1 MTLEQMET
9 SAWLNRAFYKDKK
22 VRALR
27 SLLER
32 DRARAQGLSV
42 NYGGVDKG
50 RSDSRENG
58 VEAAVQICAETSE
71 AYDKALCE
79 YNAMRREVSQVING
93 MRDDELEAIFIYRYL
108 DGLSM
113 EEIAERMHYD
123 RSTIQRKHK
132 AGLEKVATQCNTMPL
147 HATAQV

>member
-42 NYGGVDKG
+42 NYEGAGKG

-58 VEAAVQICAETSE
+58 VETALQICAETSE

-79 YNAMRREVSQVING
+79 YDTIRREESQVIN
-93 MRDDELEAIFIYRYL
+93 RLHDDVLEALLTYRYL
-108 DGLSM
+108 EGLPM
-113 EEIAERMHYD
+113 EEIAERMHYSY
-123 RSTIQRKHK
+123 RHTIRLHKRALQLVSKQR
-132 AGLEKVATQCNTMPL
+132 ARDSGTG
-147 HATAQV
+147 

>member
-22 VRALR
+22 VRALT

-32 DRARAQGLSV
+32 DRARAQGLTV
-42 NYGGVDKG
+42 NYGGADKG
-50 RSDSRENG
+50 RSDGRENG
-58 VEAAVQICAETSE
+58 VEAAMQICAETSE

-93 MRDDELEAIFIYRYL
+93 MRDDELEALLTYRYL
-108 DGLSM
+108 EGLPM
-113 EEIAERMHYD
+113 EEIAERMHYSV
-123 RSTIQRKHK
+123 RSVKYKHK
-132 AGLEKVATQCNTMPL
+132 QALDKVCTLL
-147 HATAQV
+147 HCIAP

>member
-32 DRARAQGLSV
+32 DRARAQGLTV

-58 VEAAVQICAETSE
+58 VEAAMQICAETSE

-93 MRDDELEAIFIYRYL
+93 MRDDELEALLTYRYL
-108 DGLSM
+108 EGLPM
-113 EEIAERMHYD
+113 EEIAERMHYSV
-123 RSTIQRKHK
+123 RSVKYKHK
-132 AGLEKVATQCNTMPL
+132 QALDKVCTLL
-147 HATAQV
+147 HCIAP

>member
-32 DRARAQGLSV
+32 DRARAQGLTV

-58 VEAAVQICAETSE
+58 VEAAMQICAQTEKE
-71 AYDKALCE
+71 YDASLCE
-79 YNAMRREVSQVING
+79 YEAIRREVKAVINALH
-93 MRDDELEAIFIYRYL
+93 DDELEALLTYRYL
-108 DGLSM
+108 EGLPM
-113 EEIAERMHYD
+113 EEIAERMHYST
-123 RSTIQRKHK
+123 RSVKYKHK
-132 AGLEKVATQCNTMPL
+132 QALDKVCTLL
-147 HATAQV
+147 HCIAP

>member
-9 SAWLNRAFYKDKK
+9 SAWLNRAFYKEKK

-42 NYGGVDKG
+42 NYEGIDKG
-50 RSDSRENG
+50 HSDGRENG
-58 VEAAVQICAETSE
+58 VEAALQICAETSE

-79 YNAMRREVSQVING
+79 YDTIRREVSQVING
-93 MRDDELEAIFIYRYL
+93 MHDDEMEALLTYRYL
-108 DGLSM
+108 EGLPM
-113 EEIAERMHYD
+113 EEIAERMHYSY
-123 RSTIQRKHK
+123 RHTIRLHKRALQLVSKQR
-132 AGLEKVATQCNTMPL
+132 ARDSCTG
-147 HATAQV
+147 

>member
-1 MTLEQMET
+1 MET

-32 DRARAQGLSV
+32 DRARAQGLTV

-50 RSDSRENG
+50 RSDGRENG
-58 VEAAVQICAETSE
+58 VEAAMQICAETSE

-93 MRDDELEAIFIYRYL
+93 MRDDELEALLTYRYL
-108 DGLSM
+108 EGLPM
-113 EEIAERMHYD
+113 EEIAERMHYSV
-123 RSTIQRKHK
+123 RSVKYKHK
-132 AGLEKVATQCNTMPL
+132 QALDKVCTLLNCIAP
-147 HATAQV
+147 

>member
-42 NYGGVDKG
+42 NYDGIDKG
-50 RSDSRENG
+50 HSDGRENG
-58 VEAAVQICAETSE
+58 VEAALQICAETSE

-79 YNAMRREVSQVING
+79 YDTIRREVSQVING
-93 MRDDELEAIFIYRYL
+93 MHDDELYALLTYRYL
-108 DGLSM
+108 EGLPM
-113 EEIAERMHYD
+113 EEIAERMHYSA
-123 RSTIQRKHK
+123 RSVKYKHK
-132 AGLEKVATQCNTMPL
+132 QALDKVCTLL
-147 HATAQV
+147 HCIAP

>member
-32 DRARAQGLSV
+32 DRARAQGLTV
-42 NYGGVDKG
+42 NYGGADKG
-50 RSDSRENG
+50 RSDGRENG
-58 VEAAVQICAETSE
+58 VEAAMQICAETSE

-93 MRDDELEAIFIYRYL
+93 MRDDELEALLTYRYL
-108 DGLSM
+108 EGLPM
-113 EEIAERMHYD
+113 EEIAERMHYSV
-123 RSTIQRKHK
+123 RSVKYKHK
-132 AGLEKVATQCNTMPL
+132 QALDKVCTLL
-147 HATAQV
+147 HCIAP

>member
-32 DRARAQGLSV
+32 DRARAQGLTV

-58 VEAAVQICAETSE
+58 VEAAMQICAETSE

-93 MRDDELEAIFIYRYL
+93 MRDDELEALLTYRYL
-108 DGLSM
+108 EGLPM
-113 EEIAERMHYD
+113 EEIAERMHYSV
-123 RSTIQRKHK
+123 RAVKYKHK
-132 AGLEKVATQCNTMPL
+132 QALDKVCTLL
-147 HATAQV
+147 HCIAP

>member
-22 VRALR
+22 VRALT

-32 DRARAQGLSV
+32 DRARAQGLTV
-42 NYGGVDKG
+42 NYGGADKG
-50 RSDSRENG
+50 RSGGRENG
-58 VEAAVQICAETSE
+58 VEAAMQICAETSE

-93 MRDDELEAIFIYRYL
+93 MRDDELEALLTYRYL
-108 DGLSM
+108 EGLPM
-113 EEIAERMHYD
+113 EEIAERMHYSV
-123 RSTIQRKHK
+123 RSVKYKHK
-132 AGLEKVATQCNTMPL
+132 QALDKVCTLL
-147 HATAQV
+147 HCIAP

>member
-32 DRARAQGLSV
+32 DRARAQGLTV
-42 NYGGVDKG
+42 NYVGVDKG
-50 RSDSRENG
+50 RSDSLENG
-58 VEAAVQICAETSE
+58 VEAAMQICAETSE

-93 MRDDELEAIFIYRYL
+93 MRDDELEALLTYRYL
-108 DGLSM
+108 EGLPM
-113 EEIAERMHYD
+113 EEIAERMHYSV
-123 RSTIQRKHK
+123 RSVKYKHK
-132 AGLEKVATQCNTMPL
+132 QALDKVCTLL
-147 HATAQV
+147 HCIAP

>member
-58 VEAAVQICAETSE
+58 VETAMQICAQTEKE
-71 AYDKALCE
+71 YDASLCE
-79 YNAMRREVSQVING
+79 YEAIRREVKAVING
-93 MRDDELEAIFIYRYL
+93 LHDDVLEALLTYRYL
-108 DGLSM
+108 EGLPM
-113 EEIAERMHYD
+113 EEIAERMHYSA
-123 RSTIQRKHK
+123 RSVKYKHK
-132 AGLEKVATQCNTMPL
+132 QALDKVCTLL
-147 HATAQV
+147 HCIAP

>member
-1 MTLEQMET
+1 MTQEQMET

-32 DRARAQGLSV
+32 DRARAQGLAV
-42 NYGGVDKG
+42 NYEGIDKG
-50 RSDSRENG
+50 HSDGRENG
-58 VEAAVQICAETSE
+58 VEAAMQICAETSE

-93 MRDDELEAIFIYRYL
+93 MRDDELEALLTYRYL
-108 DGLSM
+108 EGLPM
-113 EEIAERMHYD
+113 EEIAERMHYSV
-123 RSTIQRKHK
+123 RSVKYKHK
-132 AGLEKVATQCNTMPL
+132 QALDKVCTLL
-147 HATAQV
+147 HCIAP

>member
-32 DRARAQGLSV
+32 DRARAQGLTV
-42 NYGGVDKG
+42 NYGGADKG
-50 RSDSRENG
+50 RSDGWENG
-58 VEAAVQICAETSE
+58 VEAAMQICAETSE

-93 MRDDELEAIFIYRYL
+93 MRDDELEALLTYRYL
-108 DGLSM
+108 EGLPM
-113 EEIAERMHYD
+113 EEIAERMHYSV
-123 RSTIQRKHK
+123 RSVKYKHK
-132 AGLEKVATQCNTMPL
+132 QALDKVCTLL
-147 HATAQV
+147 HCIAP

>member
-1 MTLEQMET
+1 MTLEQMEM

-32 DRARAQGLSV
+32 DRARAQGLTV

-50 RSDSRENG
+50 RSDSRGNG
-58 VEAAVQICAETSE
+58 VEAAMQICAETSE

-79 YNAMRREVSQVING
+79 YNAMRREVKAVING
-93 MRDDELEAIFIYRYL
+93 LHDDELEALLTYRYL
-108 DGLSM
+108 EGLPM
-113 EEIAERMHYD
+113 EEIAERMHYSV
-123 RSTIQRKHK
+123 RSVKYKHK
-132 AGLEKVATQCNTMPL
+132 QALDKVCTLL
-147 HATAQV
+147 HCIAP

>member
-9 SAWLNRAFYKDKK
+9 SAWLNRAFYKEKK

-32 DRARAQGLSV
+32 DRARAQGLAV
-42 NYGGVDKG
+42 NYEGIDKG
-50 RSDSRENG
+50 HSDGRENG
-58 VEAAVQICAETSE
+58 VEAALQICAETSE

-79 YNAMRREVSQVING
+79 YDTIRREVSQVING
-93 MRDDELEAIFIYRYL
+93 MHDDELEAIFIYRYL
-108 DGLSM
+108 YGLSM

-132 AGLEKVATQCNTMPL
+132 IGLEKVATQCNTMPL
-147 HATAQV
+147 HATIHV

>member
-32 DRARAQGLSV
+32 DRARAQGLTV

-50 RSDSRENG
+50 RSDGRENG
-58 VEAAVQICAETSE
+58 VEAAMQICAETSE

-93 MRDDELEAIFIYRYL
+93 MRDDELEALLTYRYL
-108 DGLSM
+108 EGLPM
-113 EEIAERMHYD
+113 EEIAERMHYSV
-123 RSTIQRKHK
+123 RSVKYKHK
-132 AGLEKVATQCNTMPL
+132 QALDKVCTLL
-147 HATAQV
+147 HCIAP

>member
-9 SAWLNRAFYKDKK
+9 SAWLNRAFCKDKK

-32 DRARAQGLSV
+32 DRARAQGLTV

-58 VEAAVQICAETSE
+58 VEAAMQICAETSE

-93 MRDDELEAIFIYRYL
+93 MRDDELEALLTYRYL
-108 DGLSM
+108 EGLPM
-113 EEIAERMHYD
+113 EEIAERMHYSV
-123 RSTIQRKHK
+123 RSVKYKHK
-132 AGLEKVATQCNTMPL
+132 QALDKVCTLL
-147 HATAQV
+147 HCIAP

>member
-32 DRARAQGLSV
+32 DRARAQGLTV

-58 VEAAVQICAETSE
+58 VETAMQICAQTEKE
-71 AYDKALCE
+71 YDASLCE
-79 YNAMRREVSQVING
+79 YEAIRREVKAVING
-93 MRDDELEAIFIYRYL
+93 LHDDVLEALLTYRYL
-108 DGLSM
+108 EGLPM
-113 EEIAERMHYD
+113 EEIAERMHYSY
-123 RSTIQRKHK
+123 RHTIRLHKRALQLVSKQR
-132 AGLEKVATQCNTMPL
+132 ARDSGTG
-147 HATAQV
+147 

>member
-32 DRARAQGLSV
+32 DRARAQGLTV
-42 NYGGVDKG
+42 NYVGVDKG

-58 VEAAVQICAETSE
+58 VETAMQICAETSE

-123 RSTIQRKHK
+123 SRTILRKHK
-132 AGLEKVATQCNTMPL
+132 IGLDKLSLVVTQCHCMSP
-147 HATAQV
+147 

>member
-32 DRARAQGLSV
+32 DRARVQGLTV
-42 NYGGVDKG
+42 NYGGADKG
-50 RSDSRENG
+50 RSDGRENG
-58 VEAAVQICAETSE
+58 VEAAMQICAETSE

-93 MRDDELEAIFIYRYL
+93 MRDDELEALLTYRYL
-108 DGLSM
+108 EGLPM
-113 EEIAERMHYD
+113 EEIAERMHYSV
-123 RSTIQRKHK
+123 RSVKYKHK
-132 AGLEKVATQCNTMPL
+132 QALDKVCTLL
-147 HATAQV
+147 HCIAP

>member
-32 DRARAQGLSV
+32 DRARAQGLTV

-58 VEAAVQICAETSE
+58 IEAAMQICAQTEKE
-71 AYDKALCE
+71 YDASLCE
-79 YNAMRREVSQVING
+79 YEAIRREVKAVING
-93 MRDDELEAIFIYRYL
+93 LHDDVLETLLTYRYL
-108 DGLSM
+108 EGLPM
-113 EEIAERMHYD
+113 EEIAERMHYSA
-123 RSTIQRKHK
+123 RSVKYKHK
-132 AGLEKVATQCNTMPL
+132 QALDKVCTLL
-147 HATAQV
+147 HCIAP

>member
-32 DRARAQGLSV
+32 DRARAQGLTV

-58 VEAAVQICAETSE
+58 VEAAMQICAQTKKE
-71 AYDKALCE
+71 YDASLCE
-79 YNAMRREVSQVING
+79 YEAIRREVKAVING
-93 MRDDELEAIFIYRYL
+93 LHDDVLEAIFIYRYL

>member
-9 SAWLNRAFYKDKK
+9 SAWLNRAFYKEKK

-42 NYGGVDKG
+42 NYEGIDKG
-50 RSDSRENG
+50 HSDGRENG
-58 VEAAVQICAETSE
+58 VEAALQICAETSE

-79 YNAMRREVSQVING
+79 YDTIRREVSQIING
-93 MRDDELEAIFIYRYL
+93 MHDDELEAIFIYRYL
-108 DGLSM
+108 DGMSM

-123 RSTIQRKHK
+123 SRTILRKHK
-132 AGLEKVATQCNTMPL
+132 IGLDKLSPVVTQCHCMSP
-147 HATAQV
+147 

>member
-32 DRARAQGLSV
+32 DRARAQGLTV

-58 VEAAVQICAETSE
+58 VEAAMQICAQTEKE
-71 AYDKALCE
+71 YDASLCE
-79 YNAMRREVSQVING
+79 YEAIRREVKAVING
-93 MRDDELEAIFIYRYL
+93 LHDDVLEALLTYRYL
-108 DGLSM
+108 EGLPM

-123 RSTIQRKHK
+123 SRTILRKHK
-132 AGLEKVATQCNTMPL
+132 IGLDKLSLVVTQCHCMSP
-147 HATAQV
+147 

>member
-9 SAWLNRAFYKDKK
+9 STWLNRAFYKDKK

-32 DRARAQGLSV
+32 DRARAQGLTV
-42 NYGGVDKG
+42 NYGGADKG

-58 VEAAVQICAETSE
+58 VEAAMQICAETSE

-93 MRDDELEAIFIYRYL
+93 MRDDELEALLTYRYL
-108 DGLSM
+108 EGLPM
-113 EEIAERMHYD
+113 EEIAERMHYSV
-123 RSTIQRKHK
+123 RSVKYKHK
-132 AGLEKVATQCNTMPL
+132 QALDKVCTLL
-147 HATAQV
+147 HCIAP

>member
-1 MTLEQMET
+1 MTLQQMET
-9 SAWLNRAFYKDKK
+9 SAWLNRVFYKDKK

-42 NYGGVDKG
+42 NYEGAGKG

-58 VEAAVQICAETSE
+58 VETALQICAETSE

-79 YNAMRREVSQVING
+79 YDTIRREVSQVING
-93 MRDDELEAIFIYRYL
+93 LHDDVLEALLTYRYL
-108 DGLSM
+108 EGLPM
-113 EEIAERMHYD
+113 EEIAEQMHYSA
-123 RSTIQRKHK
+123 RAVKYKHK
-132 AGLEKVATQCNTMPL
+132 QALDKVCTLL
-147 HATAQV
+147 HCIAP

>member
-32 DRARAQGLSV
+32 DRARAQGLTV

-58 VEAAVQICAETSE
+58 VEAAMQICAQTEKEHDT
-71 AYDKALCE
+71 ALCE
-79 YNAMRREVSQVING
+79 YETIRREVKAVINALH
-93 MRDDELEAIFIYRYL
+93 DDELEALLTYRYL
-108 DGLSM
+108 EGLPM
-113 EEIAERMHYD
+113 EEIAERMHYSA
-123 RSTIQRKHK
+123 RSVKYKHK
-132 AGLEKVATQCNTMPL
+132 QALDKVCTLL
-147 HATAQV
+147 HCIAP

>member
-22 VRALR
+22 VRTLR

-32 DRARAQGLSV
+32 DRARAQGLTV

-58 VEAAVQICAETSE
+58 VEAAMQICAETSE

-93 MRDDELEAIFIYRYL
+93 MRDDELEALLTYRYL
-108 DGLSM
+108 EGLPM
-113 EEIAERMHYD
+113 EEIAERMHYSV
-123 RSTIQRKHK
+123 RSVKYKHK
-132 AGLEKVATQCNTMPL
+132 QALDKVCTLL
-147 HATAQV
+147 HCIAP